1 MVLLNEHGYC
11 VGDESDGSQEEQD
24 RDEADV
30 WSGTGELEIGRCLV
44 ISEVN
49 TVHGNTDWCALLV
62 DGVGTFIEWW
72 RRALDES
79 LVDVD
84 GGSFTESAEL
94 ASHARH
100 AGSTAEGLGTL
111 LSVWLESQWLEE
123 LASFGSLDVN
133 LANATNLER
142 AWMS

>member
-1 MVLLNEHGYC
+1 VVLLNKSGYC
-11 VGDESDGSQEEQD
+11 VSDECDGSQEKED
-24 RDEADV
+24 CDEADV
-30 WSGTGELEIGRCLV
+30 WSGTGELEIGSGLV

-49 TVHGNTDWCALLV
+49 SVHGDTDWCALLV
-62 DGVGTFIEWW
+62 DGVSSFVEWW
-72 RRALDES
+72 SRALDES

-84 GGSFTESAEL
+84 SGGFAESAEL

-100 AGSTAEGLGTL
+100 AGSTAESLSTPFSVGLK
-111 LSVWLESQWLEE
+111 SQWLEE